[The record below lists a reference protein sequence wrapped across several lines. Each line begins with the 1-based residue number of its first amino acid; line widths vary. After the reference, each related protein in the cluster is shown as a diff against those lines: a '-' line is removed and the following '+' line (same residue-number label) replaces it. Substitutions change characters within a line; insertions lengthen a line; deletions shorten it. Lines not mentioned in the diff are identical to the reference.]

1 MTDPNSPK
9 QVQRQA
15 AEMKRYDEEMER
27 LAKGAAP
34 PSEETEETP
43 QADESTDDTPDPAEA
58 TPPPAPQPTG
68 LEEELAKYKQRY
80 NSLMGKYNAEVPR
93 LTSELKDLKA
103 QMAELI
109 EAAKNPKTPAQEA
122 PKIGDVTEADVDAFG
137 ADLID
142 LIKRQ
147 SAATSR
153 EMAAAYEAEIKSL
166 KAENKKL
173 NDKLGTVEQTQQ
185 YSSQQQVLAKLGELV
200 PDWEQINQNEDFL
213 EWLGEHDPMSG
224 QPRQEYLNSA
234 LAALDPK
241 RLAHVF
247 DTFKQAAGLAQ
258 PQKKAA
264 KTEVQRQVAPGRSKA
279 TPSAPSAAS
288 ADTRIWTSRD
298 IEQFYSAVR
307 AGEYQGREA
316 EARSIE
322 QQIDSAIIQGRY
334 RG

>member
-1 MTDPNSPK
+1 MNTDTSPK

-27 LAKGAAP
+27 LARGEAP
-34 PSEETEETP
+34 PSEDAEETP
-43 QADESTDDTPDPAEA
+43 KADDTPDDTSDPAEA
-58 TPPPAPQPTG
+58 TPPPAPQSSE

-80 NSLMGKYNAEVPR
+80 NSLQGKYNSEVPR
-93 LTSELKDLKA
+93 LTSELKELKA
-103 QMAELI
+103 QMAELV
-109 EAAKNPKTPAQEA
+109 EAAKAPKTPEPAQ

-153 EMAAAYEAEIKSL
+153 EMASVYEAEIKSL

-173 NDKLGTVEQTQQ
+173 LDKLGNVEQTQQ
-185 YSSQQQVLAKLGELV
+185 YSSQQQVLAKLGEMV
-200 PDWEQINQNEDFL
+200 PDWEQINQDERFL
-213 EWLGEHDPMSG
+213 DWLGEADPMSG
-224 QPRQEYLNSA
+224 QPRQAYLNDA
-234 LAALDPK
+234 LEKLDPK

-247 DTFKQAAGLAQ
+247 NTFKQLAGLVQ

-264 KTEVQRQVAPGRSKA
+264 NPEVQRQVAPGKSKA
-279 TPSAPSAAS
+279 TPSTPAAPSS
-288 ADTRIWTSRD
+288 DTRIWTARE
-298 IEQFYSAVR
+298 IEQFYNDVR
-307 AGEYQGREA
+307 SGAFQGKEA

-322 QQIDSAIIQGRY
+322 QQIDLAVAQGRFK
-334 RG
+334 G